1 MHPIP
6 HLQNEQPN
14 VTVAPSATPS
24 PTSPFC
30 SYNPSHTHTQGFS
43 SPSSQSSN
51 HRPAHTAEGRH
62 LGSKR
67 DTAAAGRE
75 SGGRSTW
82 GLVRARAA
90 WVSHGQAAD
99 ATWISPPP
107 DLGLSRGGR
116 QHKGVDGYMLGG
128 FRRGDTWRQGYF
140 HLSSV
145 GPFFF

>member
-1 MHPIP
+1 MEA
-6 HLQNEQPN
+6 LYDR
-14 VTVAPSATPS
+14 TGRTPKGTGLR
-24 PTSPFC
+24 PTLGIEERHRSC
-30 SYNPSHTHTQGFS
+30 SS
-43 SPSSQSSN
+43 
-51 HRPAHTAEGRH
+51 
-62 LGSKR
+62 
-67 DTAAAGRE
+67 RE

-116 QHKGVDGYMLGG
+116 QQKGVDGYMLGG